1 MMMCVVLT
9 TLPSFSFSIA
19 VTEIQKNVN
28 GSTDVLPDTLPDL
41 PVSLVLTSLIVVD
54 IIEKLRIYSL
64 RGKQMNG
71 KIPDGKNANEKEALD
86 FLSFR

>member
-1 MMMCVVLT
+1 MV
-9 TLPSFSFSIA
+9 FWKQ
-19 VTEIQKNVN
+19 IQKNVN

-64 RGKQMNG
+64 RGKQMSKYSFKYTFFKSLTYYSPFCILLSIDMLNG
-71 KIPDGKNANEKEALD
+71 N
-86 FLSFR
+86 FS